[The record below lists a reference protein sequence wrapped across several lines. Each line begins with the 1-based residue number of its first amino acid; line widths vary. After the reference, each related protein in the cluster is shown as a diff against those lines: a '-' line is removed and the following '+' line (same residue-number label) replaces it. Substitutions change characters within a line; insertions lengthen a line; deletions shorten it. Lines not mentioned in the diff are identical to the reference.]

1 MIKGIGKLVY
11 TEKPYKL
18 IVEVENDLGNYY
30 RSFIP
35 KYFKFQKP
43 MHNTHISVIRSE
55 EICNLH
61 YWGKLNNVEIEFDY
75 DNYIFQNSI
84 YFWLAVECNLLKN
97 IREDLGLPPL
107 SQITK
112 SPCGNHDFHI
122 TIANS
127 KF

>member
-35 KYFKFQKP
+35 KYFRFQKP
-43 MHNTHISVIRSE
+43 MYNTHISVIRSE
-55 EICNLH
+55 DIYNLQ
-61 YWGKLNNVEIEFDY
+61 YWGELNNVEIEFDY

-97 IREDLGLPPL
+97 IRENLGLPPL
-107 SQITK
+107 SKITK

>member
-11 TEKPYKL
+11 AENPYKL
-18 IVEVENDLGNYY
+18 IVELENDLGNYY
-30 RSFIP
+30 RSLIP
-35 KYFKFQKP
+35 KYFRFQKP
-43 MHNTHISVIRSE
+43 RYNTHISVIRGEDISN
-55 EICNLH
+55 IK
-61 YWGKLNNVEIEFDY
+61 YWGKLNNLEIEFYY
-75 DNYIFQNSI
+75 DNHIFQNST
-84 YFWLAVECNLLKN
+84 YYWLAVECNLLKN
-97 IREDLGLPPL
+97 IRENLGLPAL